1 MAGKMIRAFMTAL
14 VYLIM
19 IVLVI
24 VFFGS
29 GEIFIYEGF

>member
-1 MAGKMIRAFMTAL
+1 MIRAFMTAL